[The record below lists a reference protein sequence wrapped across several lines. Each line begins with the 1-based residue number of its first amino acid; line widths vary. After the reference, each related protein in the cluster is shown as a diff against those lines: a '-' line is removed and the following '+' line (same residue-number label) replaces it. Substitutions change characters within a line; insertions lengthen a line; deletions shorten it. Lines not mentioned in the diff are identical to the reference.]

1 MPVFNTLLS
10 FNLIGTPMLTTEE
23 INVILQFLDRV
34 AITGHQERNA
44 MNVVVEKLTT
54 LAKTPETTPAISGD

>member
-1 MPVFNTLLS
+1 
-10 FNLIGTPMLTTEE
+10 MLTTEE